1 MAKAGDV
8 IVNGEE
14 RILFRQ
20 TAVETNGELL
30 EIEVT
35 YKPRSKRPPEHYH
48 PQQEE
53 RFELLS
59 GILAAKIG
67 DQEFRFEP
75 GDQFVVPPGTPHWM
89 HNISDE
95 PARLIWQTRPALKTG
110 SFFET
115 IWSLTRDGK
124 IGPDGPNLLQ
134 AAVIGQAYSREFRA
148 TKPPPWVQK
157 VVFILLAPVGRLL
170 GYRANYP

>member
-20 TAVETNGELL
+20 TAAETNGELL
-30 EIEVT
+30 EVEVT
-35 YKPRSKRPPEHYH
+35 YKPHSKRPPEHYH
-48 PQQEE
+48 PRQEE

-75 GDQFVVPPGTPHWM
+75 GDQSVVPPGTPHWM

-95 PARLIWQTRPALKTG
+95 PARLLWQTRPALKTG
-110 SFFET
+110 SLFKT

-124 IGPDGPNLLQ
+124 IGPNGPNLLQ
-134 AAVIGQAYSREFRA
+134 AAVIGQAYSQEFRV
-148 TKPPPWVQK
+148 TKPPYWVQK
-157 VVFILLAPVGRLL
+157 VVFFLLAPIGRLA
-170 GYRANYP
+170 GYRADYS